1 MRRLFVP
8 ACLCFMTWSGTT
20 AIKSQKL
27 SFEEFFRV
35 PGVGKN
41 ADASQLPSG
50 AESDPAIEI
59 PQNNL
64 AGIQVPLPPIAK
76 PVVHRSRAE
85 VCDTLEKAA
94 QTNDLPMAFF
104 IRLLLQES
112 GFQPEVVS
120 TAGAQGVAQFMPE
133 VSASVGLENPFDP
146 AQAIPASARLLRE
159 LHRQFGNLGLAA
171 AAYNAGPK
179 RIQDWLAKKGGL
191 PEETKGYVKTIT
203 GRSAESWKAAQA
215 GRPDTTL
222 PRHAPCR
229 EIAATYASVDTVPLP
244 TPAPV
249 SHPTAVTKKVVVH
262 TVVAADTSA
271 KPHVAASN
279 SKVKT
284 AKPVVV
290 AAAPDAKNGKGAVQL
305 AARSTSKATNKATST
320 PKPGIAPQ
328 KNASKPVKL
337 AAAESSARK

>member
-50 AESDPAIEI
+50 ANRTRLSRS
-59 PQNNL
+59 PQT
-64 AGIQVPLPPIAK
+64 VSREYRFRHCRRSK

-85 VCDTLEKAA
+85 VCDPLEKAA

-120 TAGAQGVAQFMPE
+120 IAGAQGVAQFMPE

-171 AAYNAGPK
+171 AAYNAG
-179 RIQDWLAKKGGL
+179 RTHSGLARQERRPAGGDQRL
-191 PEETKGYVKTIT
+191 RQNHHRPL
-203 GRSAESWKAAQA
+203 GRKLEGGA
-215 GRPDTTL
+215 GRQA
-222 PRHAPCR
+222 RHD
-229 EIAATYASVDTVPLP
+229 IAASRAVPGDCRHLRLGHSVPLP

-249 SHPTAVTKKVVVH
+249 SHPTAVTKKVMVH
-262 TVVAADTSA
+262 TVVAANTSA
-271 KPHVAASN
+271 KPHVGDTN

-284 AKPVVV
+284 AKPAVV

-305 AARSTSKATNKATST
+305 AARSTSKAADKATST

-337 AAAESSARK
+337 AAAESASK